1 MNSFF
6 STKNWNKFFL
16 YLLFICSTF
25 SIAGTDASITILYLM
40 TLKSWI
46 WYRQM
51 PHLRNPLLWSILFFM
66 AAAVLSGLLNA
77 YETEHLM
84 ALRTNWRLL
93 LPLLLA
99 VILADNDEEQLLSV
113 FFGFVMLI
121 SIYGIIQYFTGAD
134 WLRPEGQQLTTP
146 FSSGTSTESPVF
158 HGKGNFSHHLT
169 YGGFL
174 LLCFPLVCSLIFCKG
189 WSPIARLVAAI
200 VAVVVLLGIGASLGR
215 SIWLGTAVAITILL
229 FRLSPKLMLAFSILV
244 IAGGTYFYSQFSE
257 SSFQNRIPTNRI
269 EALQQR
275 FISGIMLQSNQ
286 DRILMWEAGISAIQ
300 DHFWLGIGYGN
311 DSEIMPVYRKNI
323 SERTGHRFFNSAGTG
338 IHNIYLQ
345 TWINYG
351 LFGFLGYLSILIIFF
366 WQSILTLYRTTP
378 YSFENSILWAGI
390 AGVSGFMVAGFF
402 ENNFRDGEVQ
412 AMLMIL
418 IGLNLHQIQKM
429 KERIFSH

>member
-25 SIAGTDASITILYLM
+25 SIAGTDASITILYLI
-40 TLKSWI
+40 TIISWI
-46 WYRQM
+46 WDRPFSQ
-51 PHLRNPLLWSILFFM
+51 LENPLFWVILFFV
-66 AAAVLSGLLNA
+66 ATAVLCGLLNA

-99 VILADNDEEQLLSV
+99 VILAEVDEEKLLWIFFV
-113 FFGFVMLI
+113 FVLLI

-134 WLRPEGQQLTTP
+134 WLRPEAQQMTTP
-146 FSSGTSTESPVF
+146 FSSGSLSERPVF

-174 LLCFPLVCSLIFCKG
+174 LLCFPILFSLIFCKG
-189 WSPIARLVAAI
+189 WRPFARFITAIIAVM
-200 VAVVVLLGIGASLGR
+200 VLLGIGASLGR
-215 SIWLGTAVAITILL
+215 SIWLGTAVAITVLL
-229 FRLSPKLMLAFSILV
+229 FRLSPKFMLAFSILV
-244 IAGGTYFYSQFSE
+244 IAGGTYFFLQFSDP
-257 SSFQNRIPTNRI
+257 SFQNRAPTNRT

-275 FISGIMLQSNQ
+275 FISGFMPHSNQ
-286 DRILMWEAGISAIQ
+286 DRILMWEAGISALQ

-311 DSEIMPVYRKNI
+311 DSEIMPFYREKI
-323 SERTGHRFFNSAGTG
+323 SERTGHQFQNSASTG
-338 IHNIYLQ
+338 VHNIYLQ

-351 LFGFLGYLSILIIFF
+351 LFGFLGYLSIFTIFF
-366 WQSILTLYRTTP
+366 WQSILTLYKTTP

-390 AGVSGFMVAGFF
+390 AGVCGFMVAGFF

-429 KERIFSH
+429 KIRIFSH